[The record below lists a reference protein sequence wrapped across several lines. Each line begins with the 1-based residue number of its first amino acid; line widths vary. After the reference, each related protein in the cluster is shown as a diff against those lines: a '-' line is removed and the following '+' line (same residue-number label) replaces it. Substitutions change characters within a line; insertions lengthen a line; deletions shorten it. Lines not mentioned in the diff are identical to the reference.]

1 MASTAN
7 QPFLA
12 AIQLFVD
19 SSKQDMDQVVRRTG
33 IKILGRLVEMS
44 PVGQPDIWE
53 VNQTASAY
61 NTAVKEHNAALRENP
76 ANLTKAGRLKRGLR
90 VNDSMDIKKPE
101 GYVGGRFKNN
111 WYVGFDN
118 QPTESNDTPDA
129 SGQGSNSRG
138 LAMLE
143 VFRVGHVSSI
153 YFTNNLPYAQAL
165 ENGHSSQAPGGMV
178 RITAAEFQRFFSEA
192 VSEVKNDTGHHNGA

>member
-19 SSKQDMDQVVRRTG
+19 SSKEEMDEVVRRTG
-33 IKILGRLVEMS
+33 IKILAQLVEMS
-44 PVGQPDIWE
+44 PIGNPDLWQ

-61 NTAVKEHNAALRENP
+61 NDAVREHNANLRDNP

-90 VNDSMDIKKPE
+90 VNDSMDIKKPD

-111 WYVGFDN
+111 WYVGFDS
-118 QPTESNDTPDA
+118 QPTQSNDTPDA

-138 LAMLE
+138 MAVLE
-143 VFRVGHVSSI
+143 VFRVGQVSSI
-153 YFTNNLPYAQAL
+153 YFTNNLPYAAAL
-165 ENGHSSQAPGGMV
+165 ENGHSTQAPGGMV
-178 RITAAEFQRFFSEA
+178 GLTALDAAQYFREA
-192 VSEVKNDTGHHNGA
+192 MNEVRNGR

>member
-1 MASTAN
+1 MTSSAN

-19 SSKQDMDQVVRRTG
+19 GSKQEIEEAVRRTG
-33 IKILGRLVEMS
+33 IKILGRLVDMS
-44 PVGQPDIWE
+44 PVGQPEIWQ

-61 NTAVKEHNAALRENP
+61 NTAVREHNAVLRDDP
-76 ANLTKAGRLKRGLR
+76 SNLTKAGRLRRGLR

-111 WYVGFDN
+111 WYVGLN
-118 QPTESNDTPDA
+118 SQPTETNDTPDA

-138 LAMLE
+138 LAVLE
-143 VFRVGHVSSI
+143 VFRVGQVNSI

-165 ENGHSSQAPGGMV
+165 ENGHSNQAPGGMV
-178 RITAAEFQRFFSEA
+178 GLTALDAAQYFREA
-192 VSEVKNDTGHHNGA
+192 MSEVRNGR

>member
-19 SSKQDMDQVVRRTG
+19 GAKQEMDQVVRRTG

-61 NTAVKEHNAALRENP
+61 NTAVREHNAALRENP

-111 WYVGFDN
+111 WYVGFDS

-138 LAMLE
+138 LAVLE

-178 RITAAEFQRFFSEA
+178 GLTALDAAQYFREA
-192 VSEVKNDTGHHNGA
+192 MSEVRNGQ

>member
-1 MASTAN
+1 MASSAN

-19 SSKQDMDQVVRRTG
+19 SSKQEMDEVVRRTG
-33 IKILGRLVEMS
+33 IKILAQLVEMS
-44 PVGQPDIWE
+44 PVGQPDIWQ
-53 VNQTASAY
+53 VNQTATAY
-61 NTAVKEHNAALRENP
+61 NTAVREHNAALRDDP
-76 ANLTKAGRLKRGLR
+76 ANLTKSGRLKRGLR

-111 WYVGFDN
+111 WYVGFDS

-138 LAMLE
+138 MAVLE
-143 VFRVGHVSSI
+143 VFRVGQISSI
-153 YFTNNLPYAQAL
+153 YFTNNLPYARDL
-165 ENGHSSQAPGGMV
+165 EEGHSTQAPGGMV
-178 RITAAEFQRFFSEA
+178 RVTVLDAAQMFREA
-192 VSEVKNDTGHHNGA
+192 MSEVRNGQ

>member
-1 MASTAN
+1 MTSSVN

-19 SSKQDMDQVVRRTG
+19 SSKQEMDEVVRRTG

-44 PVGQPDIWE
+44 PVGRPETWQ

-61 NTAVKEHNAALRENP
+61 NTAVREHNAALRDDP
-76 ANLTKAGRLKRGLR
+76 GNLTKSGRLKRGLR

-111 WYVGFDN
+111 WYVGFDS
-118 QPTESNDTPDA
+118 QPTETNDTPDA

-138 LAMLE
+138 LAVLE
-143 VFRVGHVSSI
+143 VFRVGQVSSI
-153 YFTNNLPYAQAL
+153 YFTNNLPYAAAL
-165 ENGHSSQAPGGMV
+165 ENGHSGQAPGGMV
-178 RITAAEFQRFFSEA
+178 GITALDAAQLFREA
-192 VSEVKNDTGHHNGA
+192 MNEVRNGR

>member
-1 MASTAN
+1 MTSSAN

-19 SSKQDMDQVVRRTG
+19 GSKQEIEEAVRRTG
-33 IKILGRLVEMS
+33 IKILGRLVDMS
-44 PVGQPDIWE
+44 PVGQPEIWQ

-61 NTAVKEHNAALRENP
+61 NTAVREHNAALRDDP
-76 ANLTKAGRLKRGLR
+76 ANLTKAGRLRRGLR

-111 WYVGFDN
+111 WYVGLDS
-118 QPTESNDTPDA
+118 QPTETNDIPDA

-138 LAMLE
+138 LAVLE
-143 VFRVGHVSSI
+143 VFRVGQVNSI
-153 YFTNNLPYAQAL
+153 YFTNNLPYAHAL
-165 ENGHSSQAPGGMV
+165 ENGHSNQAPGGMV
-178 RITAAEFQRFFSEA
+178 GLTALDAAQYFREA
-192 VSEVKNDTGHHNGA
+192 MSEVRNGR

>member
-1 MASTAN
+1 MSSSVN

-19 SSKQDMDQVVRRTG
+19 SSKQDMDEVVRRTG

-44 PVGQPDIWE
+44 PIGNPDLWQ

-61 NTAVKEHNAALRENP
+61 NTAVREHNAALRQDP
-76 ANLTKAGRLKRGLR
+76 ANLTKAGRLKHGRA

-111 WYVGFDN
+111 WYVGFDS
-118 QPTESNDTPDA
+118 QPTQSNDTPDA
-129 SGQGSNSRG
+129 SGKGSNSRG
-138 LAMLE
+138 LAVLE
-143 VFRVGHVSSI
+143 VFRVGQVNSI

-165 ENGHSSQAPGGMV
+165 ENGHSNQAPGGMV
-178 RITAAEFQRFFSEA
+178 GLTALDAAQYFREA
-192 VSEVKNDTGHHNGA
+192 MSEVRNGR

>member
-1 MASTAN
+1 MTSSAN

-19 SSKQDMDQVVRRTG
+19 GSKQEIEEAVRRTG
-33 IKILGRLVEMS
+33 IKILGRLVDMS
-44 PVGQPDIWE
+44 PVGQPEIWQ

-61 NTAVKEHNAALRENP
+61 NTAVREHNAALRDDP
-76 ANLTKAGRLKRGLR
+76 ANLTKAGRLRRGLR

-111 WYVGFDN
+111 WYVGLDS
-118 QPTESNDTPDA
+118 QPTETNDIPDA

-138 LAMLE
+138 LAVLE
-143 VFRVGHVSSI
+143 VFRVGQVNSI

-165 ENGHSSQAPGGMV
+165 ENGHSNQAPGGMV
-178 RITAAEFQRFFSEA
+178 GLTALDAAQYFREA
-192 VSEVKNDTGHHNGA
+192 MSEVCNGR

>member
-19 SSKQDMDQVVRRTG
+19 SSKQEMDEVVRRTG
-33 IKILGRLVEMS
+33 IKILAQLVEMS
-44 PVGQPDIWE
+44 PIGNPDIWQ

-61 NTAVKEHNAALRENP
+61 NDVVREHNAALRDDP
-76 ANLTKAGRLKRGLR
+76 ANLTKSGRLKRGLR
-90 VNDSMDIKKPE
+90 VNDSMDIKKPD

-111 WYVGFDN
+111 WYVGFDS

-138 LAMLE
+138 LAVLE
-143 VFRVGHVSSI
+143 VFRVGQVNSI
-153 YFTNNLPYAQAL
+153 YFTNNMPYARAL
-165 ENGHSSQAPGGMV
+165 EEGHSGQAPGGMV
-178 RITAAEFQRFFSEA
+178 RVTALDAAQLFREA
-192 VSEVKNDTGHHNGA
+192 MSEVRNGQ

>member
-19 SSKQDMDQVVRRTG
+19 SSKEDMDEVVRRTG
-33 IKILGRLVEMS
+33 IKILAQLVRMS
-44 PVGQPDIWE
+44 PVGQPDIWQ

-61 NTAVKEHNAALRENP
+61 NTAVREHNETLHDDP
-76 ANLTKAGRLKRGLR
+76 TNLTKSGRLRRGLR

-101 GYVGGRFKNN
+101 GYIGGRFKNN
-111 WYVGFDN
+111 WYVGFDSK
-118 QPTESNDTPDA
+118 PTESNDTPDA

-138 LAMLE
+138 LAVLE
-143 VFRVGHVSSI
+143 VFRVGQVSSI
-153 YFTNNLPYAQAL
+153 YFTNNLPYAAAL
-165 ENGHSSQAPGGMV
+165 ENGHSGQAPGGMV
-178 RITAAEFQRFFSEA
+178 GITALDAAQLFREA
-192 VSEVKNDTGHHNGA
+192 MSEVRNGQ

>member
-19 SSKQDMDQVVRRTG
+19 SSKQDMDEVVRRTG

-44 PVGQPDIWE
+44 PIGNPDLWQ

-61 NTAVKEHNAALRENP
+61 NDAVRDHNAALRNDP
-76 ANLTKAGRLKRGLR
+76 ANLTKGGRLKRGLR
-90 VNDSMDIKKPE
+90 VNDSMDVKKPD

-111 WYVGFDN
+111 WYVGFDS

-138 LAMLE
+138 LAVLE
-143 VFRVGHVSSI
+143 VFRVGQVNSI
-153 YFTNNLPYAQAL
+153 YFTNNMPYAAAL
-165 ENGHSSQAPGGMV
+165 ENGHSGQAPGGMV
-178 RITAAEFQRFFSEA
+178 GITALDAAQMFREA
-192 VSEVKNDTGHHNGA
+192 MSEVRNGR

>member
-1 MASTAN
+1 MGISTN

-12 AIQLFVD
+12 AIKLFVD
-19 SSKQDMDQVVRRTG
+19 GSKEEMDNVIRRTG
-33 IKILGRLVEMS
+33 IKILGRLVDMS
-44 PVGQPDIWE
+44 PIGNPDIWE

-61 NTAVKEHNAALRENP
+61 NDAVRDHNAALRNDP

-111 WYVGFDN
+111 WYVGFDSR
-118 QPTESNDTPDA
+118 PTQSNDTPDA

-138 LAMLE
+138 LAVLE
-143 VFRVGHVSSI
+143 VFRVGQVSSI
-153 YFTNNLPYAQAL
+153 FFTNNLPYAQAL
-165 ENGHSSQAPGGMV
+165 ENGHSNQAPGGMV
-178 RITAAEFQRFFSEA
+178 GLTALDAAQLFREA
-192 VSEVKNDTGHHNGA
+192 MSEVRNGR

>member
-19 SSKQDMDQVVRRTG
+19 SSKQEMDEVVRRTG
-33 IKILGRLVEMS
+33 IKILGRLVDMS
-44 PVGQPDIWE
+44 PVGQPEVWE

-61 NTAVKEHNAALRENP
+61 NTAVREHNATLRDDP
-76 ANLTKAGRLKRGLR
+76 TNLTKSGRLKRGLR
-90 VNDSMDIKKPE
+90 VNDSMGIKKPD

-111 WYVGFDN
+111 WYVGFDS
-118 QPTESNDTPDA
+118 QPTQSNDTPDA

-138 LAMLE
+138 VAVLE
-143 VFRVGHVSSI
+143 VFRVGQVNSI
-153 YFTNNLPYAQAL
+153 YFTNNLSYSVAL
-165 ENGHSSQAPGGMV
+165 ENGHSGQAPGGMV
-178 RITAAEFQRFFSEA
+178 GITALDAAQLFREA
-192 VSEVKNDTGHHNGA
+192 MSEVRNGR

>member
-1 MASTAN
+1 MTSSAN

-19 SSKQDMDQVVRRTG
+19 GSKQEIEEAVRRTG
-33 IKILGRLVEMS
+33 IKILGRLVDMS
-44 PVGQPDIWE
+44 PVGQPEIWQ

-61 NTAVKEHNAALRENP
+61 NTAVREHNAVLRDDP
-76 ANLTKAGRLKRGLR
+76 ANLTKAGRLRRGLR

-111 WYVGFDN
+111 WYVGLDS
-118 QPTESNDTPDA
+118 QPTETNDTPDA

-138 LAMLE
+138 LAVLE
-143 VFRVGHVSSI
+143 VFRVGQVNSI

-165 ENGHSSQAPGGMV
+165 ENGHSNQAPGGMV
-178 RITAAEFQRFFSEA
+178 GLTALDAAQYFREA
-192 VSEVKNDTGHHNGA
+192 MSEVRNGR

>member
-1 MASTAN
+1 MTSSAN

-19 SSKQDMDQVVRRTG
+19 GSKQEIEEAVRRTG
-33 IKILGRLVEMS
+33 IKILGRLVDMS
-44 PVGQPDIWE
+44 PVGQPEIWQ

-61 NTAVKEHNAALRENP
+61 NTAVREHNAALRNDP
-76 ANLTKAGRLKRGLR
+76 ANLTKAGRLRRGLR

-111 WYVGFDN
+111 WYVGLDS
-118 QPTESNDTPDA
+118 QPTETNDTPDA

-138 LAMLE
+138 LAVLE
-143 VFRVGHVSSI
+143 VFRVGQVNSI

-165 ENGHSSQAPGGMV
+165 ENGHSNQAPGGMV
-178 RITAAEFQRFFSEA
+178 GLTALDAAQYFREA
-192 VSEVKNDTGHHNGA
+192 MSEVRNGR

>member
-1 MASTAN
+1 MTSAAN

-19 SSKQDMDQVVRRTG
+19 DSKQEMDEVVRRTG
-33 IKILGRLVEMS
+33 IKILGRLVDMS
-44 PVGQPDIWE
+44 PVGQPDIWQ

-61 NTAVKEHNAALRENP
+61 NTAVREHNAALRDDP
-76 ANLTKAGRLKRGLR
+76 SNLTKAGRLKRGLR

-111 WYVGFDN
+111 WYVGFDS

-138 LAMLE
+138 LAVLE
-143 VFRVGHVSSI
+143 VFRVGQVSSI

-165 ENGHSSQAPGGMV
+165 ENGHSNQAPGGMV
-178 RITAAEFQRFFSEA
+178 GITALDAAQLFREA
-192 VSEVKNDTGHHNGA
+192 MSEVRNGQ

>member
-1 MASTAN
+1 MTSSAN

-19 SSKQDMDQVVRRTG
+19 GSKQEIEEAVRRTG
-33 IKILGRLVEMS
+33 IKILGRLVDMS
-44 PVGQPDIWE
+44 PVGQPEIWQ

-61 NTAVKEHNAALRENP
+61 NTAVREHNAALRDDP
-76 ANLTKAGRLKRGLR
+76 ANLTKAGRLRRGLR

-111 WYVGFDN
+111 WYVGLDS
-118 QPTESNDTPDA
+118 QPTETNDTPDA

-138 LAMLE
+138 LAVLE
-143 VFRVGHVSSI
+143 VFRVGQVNSI

-165 ENGHSSQAPGGMV
+165 ENGHSNQAPGGMV
-178 RITAAEFQRFFSEA
+178 GLTALDAAQYFREA
-192 VSEVKNDTGHHNGA
+192 MSEVHNGR

>member
-1 MASTAN
+1 MASSAN

-19 SSKQDMDQVVRRTG
+19 SSKQEIDEVVRRTG
-33 IKILGRLVEMS
+33 IKILGRLVDVS
-44 PVGQPDIWE
+44 PVGQPETWE

-61 NTAVKEHNAALRENP
+61 NTAVREHNAALRDDPTNV
-76 ANLTKAGRLKRGLR
+76 TKSGRLKRGLR
-90 VNDSMDIKKPE
+90 VNDSMDIKKPD

-111 WYVGFDN
+111 WYVGFDS
-118 QPTESNDTPDA
+118 QPTQSNDTPDA

-138 LAMLE
+138 LAVLE
-143 VFRVGHVSSI
+143 VFRVGQVSSI

-165 ENGHSSQAPGGMV
+165 ENGHSGQAPGGMV
-178 RITAAEFQRFFSEA
+178 GIAALDAAQLFREA
-192 VSEVKNDTGHHNGA
+192 MSEVRNGR

>member
-1 MASTAN
+1 MAETVN

-19 SSKQDMDQVVRRTG
+19 GSKQDIDDAVRRTG
-33 IKILGRLVEMS
+33 IKILGRLVDMS
-44 PVGQPDIWE
+44 PVGQPEIWQ
-53 VNQTASAY
+53 VNQTATAY
-61 NTAVKEHNAALRENP
+61 NTAVREHNAALRDDP
-76 ANLTKAGRLKRGLR
+76 ANLTKSGRLRRGLR

-111 WYVGFDN
+111 WYVGFDS
-118 QPTESNDTPDA
+118 QPMETNDTPDA

-138 LAMLE
+138 LSVLE
-143 VFRVGHVSSI
+143 VFRVGQVSTI

-165 ENGHSSQAPGGMV
+165 ENGHSNQAPGGMV
-178 RITAAEFQRFFSEA
+178 GLTALDAAQYFREA
-192 VSEVKNDTGHHNGA
+192 MSEVRNGR

>member
-1 MASTAN
+1 MTSSAN

-19 SSKQDMDQVVRRTG
+19 GSKQEIEEAVRRTG
-33 IKILGRLVEMS
+33 IKILGRLVDMS
-44 PVGQPDIWE
+44 PVGQPEIWQ

-61 NTAVKEHNAALRENP
+61 NTAVREHNAALRDDP
-76 ANLTKAGRLKRGLR
+76 ANLTKAGRLRRGLR
-90 VNDSMDIKKPE
+90 INDSMDIKKPE

-111 WYVGFDN
+111 WYVGLDS
-118 QPTESNDTPDA
+118 QPTETNDIPDA

-138 LAMLE
+138 LAVLE
-143 VFRVGHVSSI
+143 VFRVGQVNSI

-165 ENGHSSQAPGGMV
+165 ENGHSNQAPGGMV
-178 RITAAEFQRFFSEA
+178 GLTALDAAQYFREA
-192 VSEVKNDTGHHNGA
+192 MSEVRNGR

>member
-1 MASTAN
+1 MANSAN

-12 AIQLFVD
+12 AVQLFVD
-19 SSKQDMDQVVRRTG
+19 TSKQEMDTVVRRTG
-33 IKILGRLVEMS
+33 IKILGRLVDMS
-44 PVGQPDIWE
+44 PVGQPDTWL
-53 VNQTASAY
+53 VNQTATAY
-61 NTAVKEHNAALRENP
+61 NTAVREHNAALRDDP

-111 WYVGFDN
+111 WYVGFDS
-118 QPTESNDTPDA
+118 QPTQSNDTPDA

-138 LAMLE
+138 LAVLE
-143 VFRVGHVSSI
+143 VFRVGQVSSI

-165 ENGHSSQAPGGMV
+165 ENGHSNQAPGGMV
-178 RITAAEFQRFFSEA
+178 GITALDAAQLFREA
-192 VSEVKNDTGHHNGA
+192 MSEVRNGR

>member
-90 VNDSMDIKKPE
+90 VNDSMDIQKPE

-111 WYVGFDN
+111 WYVGFDS

-153 YFTNNLPYAQAL
+153 YFTNNLPYAAAL

-178 RITAAEFQRFFSEA
+178 GLTALDAAQYFREA
-192 VSEVKNDTGHHNGA
+192 MSEVRNGQ

>member
-1 MASTAN
+1 MAGSEN

-19 SSKQDMDQVVRRTG
+19 SSKQEMDEVVSRTG
-33 IKILGRLVEMS
+33 MKILGRLVDMS
-44 PVGQPDIWE
+44 PVGQPDIWQ

-61 NTAVKEHNAALRENP
+61 NTAVREHNAALRDSP
-76 ANLTKAGRLKRGLR
+76 GNLTKSGHLKRGLR
-90 VNDSMDIKKPE
+90 VNDSMGIKKPE

-111 WYVGFDN
+111 WYVGFDS
-118 QPTESNDTPDA
+118 QPTQSNDTPDA

-138 LAMLE
+138 LAVLE
-143 VFRVGHVSSI
+143 VFRVGQVSSI

-165 ENGHSSQAPGGMV
+165 ENGHSGQAPGGMV
-178 RITAAEFQRFFSEA
+178 GITALDAAQLFREA
-192 VSEVKNDTGHHNGA
+192 MSEVRNGR

>member
-1 MASTAN
+1 MTSSAN

-19 SSKQDMDQVVRRTG
+19 GSKQEIEEAVRRTG
-33 IKILGRLVEMS
+33 IKILGRLVDMS
-44 PVGQPDIWE
+44 PVGQPEIWQ

-61 NTAVKEHNAALRENP
+61 NTAVREHNAALRDDP
-76 ANLTKAGRLKRGLR
+76 SNLTKAGRLRRGLR

-111 WYVGFDN
+111 WYVGLDS
-118 QPTESNDTPDA
+118 QPTETNDTPDA

-138 LAMLE
+138 LAVLE
-143 VFRVGHVSSI
+143 VFRVGQVNSI

-165 ENGHSSQAPGGMV
+165 ENGHSNQAPGGMV
-178 RITAAEFQRFFSEA
+178 GLTALDAAQYFREA
-192 VSEVKNDTGHHNGA
+192 MSEVHNGR

>member
-19 SSKQDMDQVVRRTG
+19 SSKQEMDEVVRRTG

-44 PVGQPDIWE
+44 PIGNPNVWQ
-53 VNQTASAY
+53 VNQTASTY
-61 NTAVKEHNAALRENP
+61 NDAVRDHNAALRDDP
-76 ANLTKAGRLKRGLR
+76 ANLTKSGRLKRGLR
-90 VNDSMDIKKPE
+90 VNDSMDIKKPD

-111 WYVGFDN
+111 WYVGFDS
-118 QPTESNDTPDA
+118 QPTETNDTPDA

-138 LAMLE
+138 LAVLE
-143 VFRVGHVSSI
+143 VFRVGQVSTI
-153 YFTNNLPYAQAL
+153 YFTNNLPYAQEL
-165 ENGHSSQAPGGMV
+165 ENGHSNQAPGGMV
-178 RITAAEFQRFFSEA
+178 GLTALDAAQYFREA
-192 VSEVKNDTGHHNGA
+192 MNEVRNGR